1 MKKQQ
6 QQSITSLPESP
17 DAERRARM
25 IKYTVA
31 MVIRVVCFAVIFAVP
46 GWWRLIP
53 ALGAVALPY
62 VAVVLANV
70 GSGSRRE
77 VLSPEGG
84 LAIEAPHMK
93 TDDPS

>member
-6 QQSITSLPESP
+6 LQSITAIPESP

-31 MVIRVVCFAVIFAVP
+31 MVIRIICFALIFAVP

-70 GSGSRRE
+70 RSSGGE
-77 VLSPEGG
+77 QVVSPEGG
-84 LAIEAPHMK
+84 LSIDAPRTK
-93 TDDPS
+93 ADDAS